1 MLRNVLIVDDDRIW
15 LKAIKKQFESYAE
28 IFSTLTAG
36 DGEEAL
42 EVLKSRM
49 ISLVV
54 TDLQMPGM
62 DGLTLL
68 AKLSEN
74 YPDIPVIIMT
84 AYSTPSSKKRVLDG
98 GAAGYIEKPFV
109 VEDLA
114 EKIKTMLGKQSEGG
128 TLQTVPLDMFIQLIE
143 MEQKTCTI
151 RVHNKKSKDVGVLFF
166 RDGNLM
172 EARYRSQQGKE
183 AAYRIFGWDNV
194 SLSIQDECP
203 LKEKRI
209 EGELQAILF
218 DAARLRDEAGGI
230 DPEPE
235 TDEDIEEIE
244 LLPAETEPME
254 PTGVEAVREK
264 YREASADLKGLQDI
278 AVDNGS
284 RRYLSTLDRLGAF
297 FRAGA
302 LKVCYLKSNIG
313 AGGQILLPGEEVLS
327 ITVDDG
333 FPRDQV
339 LEVLSSD

>member
-1 MLRNVLIVDDDRIW
+1 MQRNILIVDDDRIW
-15 LKAIKKQFESYAE
+15 LKAIKKQFESYDA

-36 DGEEAL
+36 DGDEAL
-42 EVLKSRM
+42 DVLKSHL

-68 AKLSEN
+68 ANLSEN

-84 AYSTPSSKKRVLDG
+84 AYSTPTSKKRVLES
-98 GAAGYIEKPFV
+98 GAAGYIEKPFII
-109 VEDLA
+109 EDLA
-114 EKIKTMLGKQSEGG
+114 EKIKEMLKKQSEGG

-151 RVHNKKSKDVGVLFF
+151 RVLNKKSKDVGVLFF
-166 RDGNLM
+166 RDGDLM
-172 EARYRSQQGKE
+172 EARFRNQQGKE

-209 EGELQAILF
+209 DGRLQAILF

-235 TDEDIEEIE
+235 TDEDLDDIE
-244 LLPAETEPME
+244 LIPAEVPKQMGIART
-254 PTGVEAVREK
+254 REK
-264 YREASADLKGLQDI
+264 YREASAELKGLQDI
-278 AVDNGS
+278 AVDNGAT
-284 RRYLSTLDRLGAF
+284 RYVNTLERVGALFGVGAF
-297 FRAGA
+297 KA
-302 LKVCYLKSNIG
+302 CYLRNNIG
-313 AGGQILLPGEEVLS
+313 SGGRILLPGDEVIS
-327 ITVDDG
+327 IAVDDG